1 MRWVVHHPGN
11 DYYSPYVYVRNNPI
25 VAIDPNGEETY
36 FVNGA
41 GNDPSKWGYSQ
52 KIVTALQNAGISD
65 VKHVPITQGQILDQI
80 YSVSANTNDSRYI
93 TTRTKFYDDVI
104 IKQRLESNTA
114 ALVGA
119 VKEDIAA
126 GKIGSGEQINL
137 VGYSFGSV
145 VTANAALELAS
156 KGTTVNNLVLIGS
169 TVPTNSDLYKAL
181 SSNANIKNIIRIDIP
196 NDKFSNPNSIKD
208 LLKGVLDALKKGD
221 KLPHF
226 IYALPQNDKEREELA
241 KQLYDAGVR

>member
-1 MRWVVHHPGN
+1 
-11 DYYSPYVYVRNNPI
+11 
-25 VAIDPNGEETY
+25 VAFDPNGEETY

-41 GNDPSKWGYSQ
+41 GNDPGKWGYSQ

-65 VKHVPITQGQILDQI
+65 VKHVPITQGQFSDQF
-80 YSVSANTNDSRYI
+80 YSIISNTSDSRYI
-93 TTRTKFYDDVI
+93 TTRTRFYDDVI

-114 ALVGA
+114 TLVDA
-119 VKEDIAA
+119 VNKDISA
-126 GKIGSGEQINL
+126 GNIGEGEQLNL

-169 TVPTNSDLYKAL
+169 PVSTNSELYKAL
-181 SSNANIKNIIRIDIP
+181 SSNSNIKNIIRIDIA
-196 NDKFSNPNSIKD
+196 NDRFSNPQGIKD
-208 LLKGVLDALKKGD
+208 LIKGVIDALKKGE

-226 IYALPQNDKEREELA
+226 IYAVPQNDKEREELA
-241 KQLYDAGVR
+241 KQLRDAGVQ